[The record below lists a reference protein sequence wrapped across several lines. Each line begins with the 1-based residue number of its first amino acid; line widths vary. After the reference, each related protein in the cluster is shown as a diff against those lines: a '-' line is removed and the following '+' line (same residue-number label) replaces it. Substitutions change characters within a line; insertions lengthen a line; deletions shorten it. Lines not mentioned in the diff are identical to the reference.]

1 MKTKMVCIMCPLG
14 CEMEVEQTNSEILV
28 SGNNCI
34 RGKNY
39 AVSELTEP
47 QRVLT
52 SVIITKSGV
61 VSVKTDKPIPK
72 KFMAEAVKLIENV
85 KADNLVQ
92 GQLVIEN
99 ILNTGSNVVVTREAV
114 VEFKE

>member
-1 MKTKMVCIMCPLG
+1 MFLWRWKIMKTKMVCIMCPLG

-52 SVIITKSGV
+52 SVIITKSGE
-61 VSVKTDKPIPK
+61 SKPTANQYFSSFRVNNTNAIAYLK
-72 KFMAEAVKLIENV
+72 MCE
-85 KADNLVQ
+85 
-92 GQLVIEN
+92 QLRLTLSQSI
-99 ILNTGSNVVVTREAV
+99 
-114 VEFKE
+114 